1 MKAQA
6 VNQHQSPALFD
17 LMERQRPTGPK
28 AASEDHYLMDHL
40 HAKAIVCC
48 VVITLGVIGIN
59 TGSPYLSLVPGTLVW
74 FFGVNTSGYL
84 IESLLHHD
92 HLHNL
97 F

>member
-1 MKAQA
+1 MKAQV
-6 VNQHQSPALFD
+6 VNQHQSPALFN
-17 LMERQRPTGPK
+17 LMESQRPVSPK
-28 AASEDHYLMDHL
+28 AAAVDHYQLDHL
-40 HAKAIVCC
+40 LAKAIVCC
-48 VVITLGVIGIN
+48 AVISLGVIGIN
-59 TGSPYLSLVPGTLVW
+59 TGSPYVSLVPGTVVW